1 MTMAV
6 NIVALNALKRTKK
19 IMINAN
25 PTRLIFLTLARRT
38 VTSLIE
44 TVTLIVWIRFIMD
57 WTNVHACLAGI
68 QIIVSAEFGGHLFQL
83 MRMKRLF
90 DNSCQQ

>member
-1 MTMAV
+1 MKLILTKHIIVQYLVIDINHNLRGAHVTMVV

-38 VTSLIE
+38 VI
-44 TVTLIVWIRFIMD
+44 
-57 WTNVHACLAGI
+57 
-68 QIIVSAEFGGHLFQL
+68 
-83 MRMKRLF
+83 
-90 DNSCQQ
+90 